1 MASRISFDRLP
12 GGPHPP
18 MTPVPPRPARPVFVD
33 ATGTRRQR
41 IRRAGVLV
49 ALASLGYLPMA
60 GSALLP
66 GPATPLLP
74 GPVPVGGA
82 PSGGATRPSF
92 AAAPS
97 PAPTDRRPAPEPT
110 EAVDAPAPAAAQ
122 RPAGTVRPAPRRME
136 PTRVDAR
143 RDDPPATPAP
153 SAPPVPPPVDPTTS
167 ATPTPPAPTTPGT
180 ALPTP
185 TGLVPEVVG

>member
-12 GGPHPP
+12 GGPHSPQ
-18 MTPVPPRPARPVFVD
+18 TTVPPRPARPVFVD

-41 IRRAGVLV
+41 IRRAGVLM

-74 GPVPVGGA
+74 GPVTVGGA
-82 PSGGATRPSF
+82 PSGGTTRPSF
-92 AAAPS
+92 AAPS
-97 PAPTDRRPAPEPT
+97 PAPTDRRPAPTPT
-110 EAVDAPAPAAAQ
+110 GVVDPPAPAAAQ
-122 RPAGTVRPAPRRME
+122 RPAGTVRQAPRRTE

-143 RDDPPATPAP
+143 PDDPPAPPAP
-153 SAPPVPPPVDPTTS
+153 SAPPIAPPDDQTPT
-167 ATPTPPAPTTPGT
+167 ATPTPPAPTTPDT
-180 ALPTP
+180 VLPTP
-185 TGLVPEVVG
+185 AVLVPEVVG

>member
-12 GGPHPP
+12 DGPHPP
-18 MTPVPPRPARPVFVD
+18 VTTVPPRPARPVFVD

-41 IRRAGVLV
+41 LRRAGVLV

-82 PSGGATRPSF
+82 PSGGVARPSV
-92 AAAPS
+92 AAPS
-97 PAPTDRRPAPEPT
+97 PGPT
-110 EAVDAPAPAAAQ
+110 ERRATPKPADVAEAPAPALAQ
-122 RPAGTVRPAPRRME
+122 RPAGNVRPAPRRTE
-136 PTRVDAR
+136 PTRVNAPPS
-143 RDDPPATPAP
+143 DPPATPAP
-153 SAPPVPPPVDPTTS
+153 SASPDDPTAT
-167 ATPTPPAPTTPGT
+167 ATPPPPAPTTPGT
-180 ALPTP
+180 SRPTP
-185 TGLVPEVVG
+185 PGPAAEVVE

>member
-12 GGPHPP
+12 GGPRPP
-18 MTPVPPRPARPVFVD
+18 MTTVPPRPARPVFVD

-60 GSALLP
+60 ASALLP

-82 PSGGATRPSF
+82 PSGGASHPPVLAPSPGPTHQRPAPRSTRVVDPPPA
-92 AAAPS
+92 AAAP
-97 PAPTDRRPAPEPT
+97 
-110 EAVDAPAPAAAQ
+110 Q
-122 RPAGTVRPAPRRME
+122 RPTRSPRPAPRR
-136 PTRVDAR
+136 VD
-143 RDDPPATPAP
+143 PAP
-153 SAPPVPPPVDPTTS
+153 VDSRPTSPAPTPSPIPSSPDQTPP
-167 ATPTPPAPTTPGT
+167 ATPTPPATTGPGT
-180 ALPTP
+180 SLSALPGP
-185 TGLVPEVVG
+185 APEVVR

>member
-18 MTPVPPRPARPVFVD
+18 LTPVPPRPARPVFVD

-92 AAAPS
+92 AA
-97 PAPTDRRPAPEPT
+97 PAAGPTDRRPAPKPT
-110 EAVDAPAPAAAQ
+110 EVVDAPAPAAAQ
-122 RPAGTVRPAPRRME
+122 RPAGNVRPAPRRIE

-143 RDDPPATPAP
+143 PQDPPAKPVP
-153 SAPPVPPPVDPTTS
+153 SAPPIPPPDGPTPT
-167 ATPTPPAPTTPGT
+167 ATPTPPAQDTTV
-180 ALPTP
+180 PTP
-185 TGLVPEVVG
+185 PGLVPGVVG